1 MEGSYQVD
9 GSATRPATSGVAA
22 APDVVCKRLR
32 CAFDA
37 APFPDANLREQ
48 RLDRLI
54 QAVECNQERIVEAV
68 SADFGHRARMETLF
82 GEVVATISAAR
93 HARRH
98 LRRWM
103 RRRPVATPLHMKPGR
118 SFLVPQPLGVV
129 GILSPWNYPFFL
141 ALSPLAPALASGNR
155 VIIKP
160 SEVTPRSSA
169 LLAEMV
175 DEAFHSDEVVVVTGG
190 AEVGAACAALPLDHL
205 LFTGSTAVGR
215 KIAAVAASNLT
226 PVTLELG
233 GKSPAIIDASADLAK
248 TARSIVFGK
257 AFNAGQTCVAPDYVL
272 APRSRLDAVVDAL
285 RVAAAQMY
293 PEMARTGD
301 YSAIV
306 SDRHFERLCALV
318 DEARAAGVGVM
329 QMADAAAMT
338 PQRKLPLTLIL
349 NPPRSLRVMQE
360 EIFGPILPVIAY
372 DTEQDAIDYV
382 NAGERPLA
390 LYWFGRDRA
399 ARDRVLERTV
409 AGGVTINDTNWHV
422 VQENLPF
429 GGVGA
434 SGHGVYHGVA
444 GFETFSNMKAV
455 FAQSRFANTA
465 VLQPPFGPR
474 SERVLGLLRRFI

>member
-1 MEGSYQVD
+1 M
-9 GSATRPATSGVAA
+9 
-22 APDVVCKRLR
+22 
-32 CAFDA
+32 
-37 APFPDANLREQ
+37 
-48 RLDRLI
+48 
-54 QAVECNQERIVEAV
+54 VE
-68 SADFGHRARMETLF
+68 
-82 GEVVATISAAR
+82 
-93 HARRH
+93 
-98 LRRWM
+98 
-103 RRRPVATPLHMKPGR
+103 
-118 SFLVPQPLGVV
+118 
-129 GILSPWNYPFFL
+129 
-141 ALSPLAPALASGNR
+141 
-155 VIIKP
+155 
-160 SEVTPRSSA
+160 
-169 LLAEMV
+169 
-175 DEAFHSDEVVVVTGG
+175 EAFHSDEVTVVTGG
-190 AEVGAACAALPLDHL
+190 ADVGAACAALPFDHL

-215 KIAAVAASNLT
+215 KIATAAASSLT

-233 GKSPAIIDASADLAK
+233 GKSPAIIDPGADLAK
-248 TARSIVFGK
+248 AARSIVFGK

-272 APRSRLDAVVDAL
+272 APRSRFDSVVGAL
-285 RVAAAQMY
+285 RVAAAEMY
-293 PEMARTGD
+293 PEMAQTDD

-318 DEARAAGVGVM
+318 DEAHAAGVGVM
-329 QMADAAAMT
+329 QMADAAAMS
-338 PQRKLPLTLIL
+338 PQRKLPLTFIL

-372 DTEQDAIDYV
+372 DTEQDAIAYV

-409 AGGVTINDTNWHV
+409 AGGVTINGTNWHV

-465 VLQPPFGPR
+465 ILQPPFGPR
-474 SERVLGLLRRFI
+474 SERVLALLRRFI